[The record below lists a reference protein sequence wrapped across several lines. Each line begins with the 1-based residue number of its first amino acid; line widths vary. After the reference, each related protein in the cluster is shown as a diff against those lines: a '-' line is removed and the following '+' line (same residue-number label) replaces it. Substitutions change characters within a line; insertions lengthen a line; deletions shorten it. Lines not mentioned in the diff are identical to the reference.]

1 MFDNTHA
8 PHHHSRH
15 HHHRRDGGS
24 GDYGRSFDPREDGR
38 RSHRDPGFGP
48 EFGPGFGS
56 GHGPHGH
63 GPHGGGPRGG
73 GRRGY
78 RAGRGDIRNAIL
90 SLLAEEASNGY
101 GLIRSVS
108 QKTGGVWD
116 PSPGSVYP
124 TLQQLVEEGLIVAQ
138 GEGQQVKYALT
149 SQGSTWVGEH
159 GDELDAVWAA
169 IPSRS
174 SAEFAFME
182 SLGKLRGVMRQFRDG
197 ATDEQRL
204 AATKELDRTRKA
216 LYLILADEFVADT
229 DTDIDADVAES
240 GQE

>member
-1 MFDNTHA
+1 MHDDMREPRAHMR
-8 PHHHSRH
+8 HHHSR
-15 HHHRRDGGS
+15 RDS
-24 GDYGRSFDPREDGR
+24 FTGDYGRGFDPRDEGR
-38 RSHRDPGFGP
+38 RHHGEPG
-48 EFGPGFGS
+48 FGPGFGP
-56 GHGPHGH
+56 GHGPHGR
-63 GPHGGGPRGG
+63 GPHG

-108 QKTGGVWD
+108 ERTGGVWD

-138 GEGQQVKYALT
+138 GEGQQVKYELT
-149 SQGSTWVGEH
+149 TEGRTWVGEH
-159 GDELDAVWAA
+159 AEELDAVWAA

-204 AATKELDRTRKA
+204 VATKELDRTRKT
-216 LYLILADEFVADT
+216 LYLILADEFGSDT
-229 DTDIDADVAES
+229 DSDGEAP

>member
-1 MFDNTHA
+1 MIDNTA
-8 PHHHSRH
+8 QSRRH
-15 HHHRRDGGS
+15 HPRRDDFS
-24 GDYGRSFDPREDGR
+24 GEYGRSFDPRGDR
-38 RSHRDPGFGP
+38 RHHHGDPGFGP
-48 EFGPGFGS
+48 DFGPGR
-56 GHGPHGH
+56 GPHGR
-63 GPHGGGPRGG
+63 GPHG

-108 QKTGGVWD
+108 ERTGGVWD

-138 GEGQQVKYALT
+138 GEGQQVKYELT
-149 SQGSTWVGEH
+149 TEGRTWVGEH
-159 GDELDAVWAA
+159 AEELDAVWAA

-204 AATKELDRTRKA
+204 VATKELDRTRKT
-216 LYLILADEFVADT
+216 LYLILADEFGSDT
-229 DTDIDADVAES
+229 DSDGEAP

>member
-1 MFDNTHA
+1 MFDNTQA
-8 PHHHSRH
+8 PRAHSRH
-15 HHHRRDGGS
+15 HHSRRGSFS
-24 GDYGRSFDPREDGR
+24 GDYGRTFDPHEEPR
-38 RSHRDPGFGP
+38 RHHGEPGFGP
-48 EFGPGFGS
+48 EFGPGFGP
-56 GHGPHGH
+56 GHGPHGR
-63 GPHGGGPRGG
+63 GPHGG

-90 SLLAEEASNGY
+90 SLLSEEASNGY

-108 QKTGGVWD
+108 ERTGGVWD

-149 SQGSTWVGEH
+149 SEGRTWVAEH
-159 GDELDAVWAA
+159 PDELQAVWAA

-197 ATDEQRL
+197 ATDEQRS

-216 LYLILADEFVADT
+216 LYLILADEFTED
-229 DTDIDADVAES
+229 S
-240 GQE
+240 GDPDSSKS